1 LRASGYTVAAERARR
16 DAGAQVAPL
25 SLEGEIENFAGSGS
39 LGGTGA
45 AEVSLRLSRLIERG
59 DKLRLRTELGDSL
72 VDRAQAEAAL
82 ARIDLAAEV
91 TRRYIQALIDEA
103 RLDLS
108 LAAVDLANE
117 TLTLVRR
124 RVDVGRSSDAELA
137 TAENGL
143 AQAELSREAFR
154 RQHQSDLFHLLSLWS
169 GTEPAPVLAPADL
182 SDLPALEPFEAMRG
196 QIDQSPDLL
205 RLFSE
210 QRVLAAERRVAESR
224 GRSDISLGIGARYLA
239 EPQDAGLVVSFAM
252 PFGSRERSAP
262 LVAEVSART
271 ARVPELIEQRRL
283 ELGAMLFAH
292 WQQLQFERDRHAR
305 LTSDMLPRAEKS
317 VDLYRQ
323 GFELGSVSLLEFTE
337 AQRELISLQQAALAA
352 AANFHLTLVDV
363 EQLLGSVDP
372 NGASR

>member
-1 LRASGYTVAAERARR
+1 
-16 DAGAQVAPL
+16 
-25 SLEGEIENFAGSGS
+25 
-39 LGGTGA
+39 
-45 AEVSLRLSRLIERG
+45 
-59 DKLRLRTELGDSL
+59 
-72 VDRAQAEAAL
+72 
-82 ARIDLAAEV
+82 
-91 TRRYIQALIDEA
+91 
-103 RLDLS
+103 
-108 LAAVDLANE
+108 
-117 TLTLVRR
+117 
-124 RVDVGRSSDAELA
+124 
-137 TAENGL
+137 
-143 AQAELSREAFR
+143 
-154 RQHQSDLFHLLSLWS
+154 
-169 GTEPAPVLAPADL
+169 
-182 SDLPALEPFEAMRG
+182 
-196 QIDQSPDLL
+196 
-205 RLFSE
+205 
-210 QRVLAAERRVAESR
+210 VLAAERRVAESR

-305 LTSDMLPRAEKS
+305 LTSDMLPRAERS

>member
-1 LRASGYTVAAERARR
+1 MRVAVAA
-16 DAGAQVAPL
+16 G
-25 SLEGEIENFAGSGS
+25 I
-39 LGGTGA
+39 
-45 AEVSLRLSRLIERG
+45 
-59 DKLRLRTELGDSL
+59 
-72 VDRAQAEAAL
+72 
-82 ARIDLAAEV
+82 
-91 TRRYIQALIDEA
+91 
-103 RLDLS
+103 
-108 LAAVDLANE
+108 
-117 TLTLVRR
+117 
-124 RVDVGRSSDAELA
+124 
-137 TAENGL
+137 
-143 AQAELSREAFR
+143 
-154 RQHQSDLFHLLSLWS
+154 
-169 GTEPAPVLAPADL
+169 
-182 SDLPALEPFEAMRG
+182 
-196 QIDQSPDLL
+196 
-205 RLFSE
+205 
-210 QRVLAAERRVAESR
+210 
-224 GRSDISLGIGARYLA
+224 GIGARYLA

-305 LTSDMLPRAEKS
+305 LTSDMLPRAERS